1 MLKYKLT
8 QEAYKEKGC
17 SNMKYSYETEN
28 TCCKLIKFN
37 LNKNTVTNVE
47 FLGGGCPGNLQALP
61 KLVEGMT
68 VEEIEQKI
76 GGIICG
82 RRETSCADQL
92 AKAVRKA
99 YEKLKQNT

>member
-1 MLKYKLT
+1 MEYIF
-8 QEAYKEKGC
+8 
-17 SNMKYSYETEN
+17 ETKDI
-28 TCCKLIKFN
+28 CAQMIKFTLKGN
-37 LNKNTVTNVE
+37 IVTNVE

-68 VEEIEQKI
+68 VEEIERKV

-82 RRETSCADQL
+82 KKQTSCADQL

-99 YEKLKQNT
+99 LEESKK

>member
-1 MLKYKLT
+1 MEYII
-8 QEAYKEKGC
+8 
-17 SNMKYSYETEN
+17 ETIN
-28 TCCKLIKFN
+28 TCAKAIRFT
-37 LNKNTVTNVE
+37 LNGNVVTNVE

-68 VEEIEQKI
+68 VEEIEKRI

-99 YEKLKQNT
+99 YEQSKK

>member
-1 MLKYKLT
+1 M
-8 QEAYKEKGC
+8 KGC
-17 SNMKYSYETEN
+17 SEMKYSYQTEN
-28 TCCKLIKFN
+28 TCCKIIKFN
-37 LNKNTVTNVE
+37 LNGNIITNVE

-82 RRETSCADQL
+82 IRGTSCADQL
-92 AKAVRKA
+92 AKAVRIS
-99 YEKLKQNT
+99 YEKSKQNV